1 MKNNYF
7 YYLKPVANIYA
18 KANARSEIT
27 SQILYGEK
35 FKVLYK
41 NKKWIKIKTNFDKY
55 IGFLKY
61 EKFTKKTKI
70 QPIKFLN

>member
-1 MKNNYF
+1 MKNNHY

-41 NKKWIKIKTNFDKY
+41 NADPVEEVNTLMTRN
-55 IGFLKY
+55 LKSESFY
-61 EKFTKKTKI
+61 
-70 QPIKFLN
+70 LSSASD